1 MAAHQASEDELA
13 VAEIA
18 ESLADMLLLLNVVS
32 PQSPWVVPGLG
43 RLQSTRRSLLAVVD
57 HPTTSPKSQKSLA
70 QGFAE
75 VKRRIEL
82 IQSRVFHSRAHEPS
96 DVLASIDGITIT
108 ANDTEAAIQ
117 DLKEHVGHLERDLQA
132 LISTADVDEDDLSP
146 AFPALSAD
154 E

>member
-18 ESLADMLLLLNVVS
+18 ESLADMLFLLNIVS
-32 PQSPWVVPGLG
+32 PKTPWVVPGLG
-43 RLQSTRRSLLAVVD
+43 RLESTRRSLLAVVN
-57 HPTTSPKSQKSLA
+57 HPTTSAKSQKSLA

-82 IQSRVFHSRAHEPS
+82 IQSRVFHNRAHVPS
-96 DVLASIDGITIT
+96 DVLASVDGITIT
-108 ANDTEAAIQ
+108 ASDTEAAIR
-117 DLKEHVGHLERDLQA
+117 DLKEHVGHLERDLRA
-132 LISTADVDEDDLSP
+132 LMPTAAADDELASV
-146 AFPALSAD
+146 FPALLTD